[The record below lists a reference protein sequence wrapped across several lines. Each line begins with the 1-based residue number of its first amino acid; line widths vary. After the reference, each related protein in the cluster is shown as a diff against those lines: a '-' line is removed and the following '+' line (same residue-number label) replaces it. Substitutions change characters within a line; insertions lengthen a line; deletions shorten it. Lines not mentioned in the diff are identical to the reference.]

1 MYCTAISRIVK
12 IKDVKQLQQGTE
24 NDPIIKDQ
32 MVNLGCFLMCMFG
45 NYLAPVLVAAHKVN
59 KLDVGDEQ
67 GPEDEDYESD

>member
-45 NYLAPVLVAAHKVN
+45 NYLAPVLVD